1 MSRADFI
8 IGVDEMGRGPLA
20 GALYVCACGV
30 RDIKKLPKPTRKL
43 PIRDSK
49 KLLEK
54 QREEWWKILHTK
66 KKEGKVF
73 IEYSAISVKTID
85 SKGISY
91 STRRGAT
98 ESVKK
103 VLKKAG
109 VSSGVIY
116 IQLDGSLFVNK
127 AELQKSFPRC
137 AFKTQTIIR
146 GDESVK
152 IISFASIYGKVMR
165 DRYMV
170 KLDKKYSQ
178 YGFKKHKGY
187 GTRQHIKALKKHG
200 ASTVH
205 RRSFISGIL

>member
-1 MSRADFI
+1 
-8 IGVDEMGRGPLA
+8 MGRGPLA

-30 RDIKKLPKPTRKL
+30 FDIKKLPKQTRIL

-49 KLLEK
+49 KLNER
-54 QREEWWKILHTK
+54 QREEWWEILHTK
-66 KKEGKVF
+66 KKTGDIFV
-73 IEYSAISVKTID
+73 EYSAISVKTID

-91 STRRGAT
+91 STKTGAT
-98 ESVKK
+98 QSVKK
-103 VLKKAG
+103 VLKKAKL
-109 VSSGVIY
+109 SSGVIY

-137 AFKTQTIIR
+137 TFKTQTIIK

-170 KLDKKYSQ
+170 KLDKEYPQ

-200 ASTVH
+200 MSSLH
-205 RRSFISGIL
+205 RRSFLGRIM